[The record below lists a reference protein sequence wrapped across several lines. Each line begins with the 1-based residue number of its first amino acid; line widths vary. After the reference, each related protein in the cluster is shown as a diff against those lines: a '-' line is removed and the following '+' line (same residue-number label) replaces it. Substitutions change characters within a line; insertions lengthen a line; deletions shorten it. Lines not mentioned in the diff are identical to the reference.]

1 MCTYVVIEY
10 ERGVLC
16 GGLGDRIV
24 GLCSAILLARSL
36 KKHLL
41 IKWDSPSIEGV
52 FDLSIYNF
60 YNVNPSIEN
69 AVVLHTI
76 DDRFKFEKQLSEH
89 PVHAE
94 WNQKNVWL
102 RSNQELAYFLY
113 QNPHLLKGHNYNED
127 MIRTYRSIFSVYL
140 KPVNMFVKNIS
151 EPYIGI
157 QVRTGDAYMNVGS
170 HKPIE
175 NIPLVVENVS
185 RYIKN
190 CTLRLKTIY
199 VTSDHPDVTQL
210 FKNELPSYNIVDM
223 PDSKSHLERSNIDTY
238 KFKSIVSDLLTLS
251 RANFLI
257 ISSKSNYG
265 RIAALTS
272 TTSPTIEGFEPPSFN
287 VHPLDVN
294 TLFTNCT
301 R

>member
-89 PVHAE
+89 PVHTE
-94 WNQKNVWL
+94 WNQKKYGCVPTKSWHTFCIKIL
-102 RSNQELAYFLY
+102 TC
-113 QNPHLLKGHNYNED
+113 LKD
-127 MIRTYRSIFSVYL
+127 IITM
-140 KPVNMFVKNIS
+140 
-151 EPYIGI
+151 
-157 QVRTGDAYMNVGS
+157 
-170 HKPIE
+170 
-175 NIPLVVENVS
+175 
-185 RYIKN
+185 
-190 CTLRLKTIY
+190 KT
-199 VTSDHPDVTQL
+199 
-210 FKNELPSYNIVDM
+210 
-223 PDSKSHLERSNIDTY
+223 
-238 KFKSIVSDLLTLS
+238 
-251 RANFLI
+251 
-257 ISSKSNYG
+257 
-265 RIAALTS
+265 
-272 TTSPTIEGFEPPSFN
+272 
-287 VHPLDVN
+287 
-294 TLFTNCT
+294 
-301 R
+301 